1 MDTIIYY
8 ELFQWKDVLLSSHQ
22 WPLFSQNFP
31 LVCISKHVAFTF
43 WLIKYWITIQRNI
56 CEAASSHF
64 WEEEN
69 KLLLISSSFCIDLW
83 CYLFFFFPVYESGAC
98 FSPDVLDITSE
109 DILSRFVEVCPTKK
123 SEKDVTQVTHI
134 MI

>member
-1 MDTIIYY
+1 MKQPIPIFEKSRISYYSLAALIALTCDVIY
-8 ELFQWKDVLLSSHQ
+8 
-22 WPLFSQNFP
+22 N
-31 LVCISKHVAFTF
+31 
-43 WLIKYWITIQRNI
+43 
-56 CEAASSHF
+56 
-64 WEEEN
+64 
-69 KLLLISSSFCIDLW
+69 
-83 CYLFFFFPVYESGAC
+83 FFFSVYESGAC

>member
-1 MDTIIYY
+1 MKQPVPIFEKRRISYY
-8 ELFQWKDVLLSSHQ
+8 SLAALF
-22 WPLFSQNFP
+22 
-31 LVCISKHVAFTF
+31 AFTCDV
-43 WLIKYWITIQRNI
+43 IYN
-56 CEAASSHF
+56 
-64 WEEEN
+64 
-69 KLLLISSSFCIDLW
+69 
-83 CYLFFFFPVYESGAC
+83 FFFFPVYESGAC

>member
-1 MDTIIYY
+1 MKQPVPIFEKSRISYYSLAALFALTCDVIY
-8 ELFQWKDVLLSSHQ
+8 
-22 WPLFSQNFP
+22 
-31 LVCISKHVAFTF
+31 I
-43 WLIKYWITIQRNI
+43 
-56 CEAASSHF
+56 
-64 WEEEN
+64 
-69 KLLLISSSFCIDLW
+69 
-83 CYLFFFFPVYESGAC
+83 FFFSVYESGAC